1 MPSAAENAKKRCM
14 YMNVFAWKAQTL
26 HIYKSISGQE
36 KPIISD
42 GFEVKPYT
50 RNPFDYRRLYELV
63 LG

>member
-1 MPSAAENAKKRCM
+1 MSSVAENAKKRCM

-42 GFEVKPYT
+42 GFEVQAIHSQP
-50 RNPFDYRRLYELV
+50 V
-63 LG
+63 